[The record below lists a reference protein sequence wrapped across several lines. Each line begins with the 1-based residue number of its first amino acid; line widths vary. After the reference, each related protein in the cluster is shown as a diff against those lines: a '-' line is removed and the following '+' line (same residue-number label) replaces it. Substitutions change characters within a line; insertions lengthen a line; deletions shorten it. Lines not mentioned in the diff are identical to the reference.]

1 MSEVSEPP
9 QGLPKVL
16 VLLADGTEEME
27 VTITV
32 DILRR
37 GGAEVVL
44 AGLEGPDPVT
54 CSRGLR
60 IVPDQ
65 ALADVRADTFDMIV
79 LPGGLDG
86 TERFCGSA
94 ELGRLLSEQEQ
105 QGRWIAA
112 VCAAPKALV
121 THGIGGGKA
130 MTSHPSVQDAVA
142 GHGSLSQQ
150 RVVHADKLI
159 TSQGPGTAFEFALA
173 LVAQLR
179 GQDVADGLRGP
190 MVLAD

>member
-1 MSEVSEPP
+1 MPR
-9 QGLPKVL
+9 VL
-16 VLLADGTEEME
+16 VLLADGSEEME
-27 VTITV
+27 VTIIV

-37 GGAEVVL
+37 GGVDVVL

-60 IVPDQ
+60 ILPD
-65 ALADVRADTFDMIV
+65 LGVSDVEGSFEMIV
-79 LPGGLDG
+79 LPGGAEG
-86 TERFCGSA
+86 TERFCGSLD
-94 ELGRLLSEQEQ
+94 LGRLLAEQEQ
-105 QGRWIAA
+105 QGGWIAA

-130 MTSHPSVQDAVA
+130 MTSHPSVQDVVA
-142 GHGSLSQQ
+142 AHGVLSQEP
-150 RVVHADKLI
+150 VVCADKLI

-179 GQDVADGLRGP
+179 GQEVADGLRGP
-190 MVLAD
+190 MVL